1 MNAGVWWRRG
11 WRRSLDLLLPARCLV
26 CAEAVPGSPPLCA
39 ACAGDLPTLD
49 AACARCALPLP
60 GLDAG
65 RLCGRCQRH
74 PPPQTG
80 CTALYRYEAPIDR
93 LLTAHKFAGD
103 LAAGSLLAEL
113 LAAHPRVQ
121 QLAAEADLLVA
132 MPLHRQRLRE
142 RGYNQV
148 VELLRVLARQTG
160 IAHPA
165 DLLQRDRATL
175 AQSDL
180 SAGQRRRNLRGAFRV
195 TRALSGQRVLLV
207 DDVITTG
214 TTVAEAARCL
224 RAAGAGA
231 VHALALARVAKKT
244 KGTSS

>member
-1 MNAGVWWRRG
+1 MDAGVWWRRG
-11 WRRSLDLLLPARCLV
+11 WRHTLDLVLPARCLV
-26 CAEAVPGSPPLCA
+26 CAEAVPGSPPLCVV
-39 ACAGDLPTLD
+39 CAGDLPALH

-65 RLCGRCQRH
+65 RLCGRCQRI
-74 PPPQTG
+74 PPPQAS

-121 QLAAEADLLVA
+121 RLAADADLLLA
-132 MPLHRQRLRE
+132 MPLHRQRLRA

-148 VELLRVLARQTG
+148 VELLRVLARQSGT
-160 IAHPA
+160 AHPS
-165 DLLQRDRATL
+165 DLLRRERATL

-180 SAGQRRRNLRGAFRV
+180 NAGQRRRNLRGAFRV

-207 DDVITTG
+207 DDVVTTG

-224 RAAGAGA
+224 LAAGAGE
-231 VHALALARVAKKT
+231 VHVLALARVAKRT
-244 KGTSS
+244 KGV